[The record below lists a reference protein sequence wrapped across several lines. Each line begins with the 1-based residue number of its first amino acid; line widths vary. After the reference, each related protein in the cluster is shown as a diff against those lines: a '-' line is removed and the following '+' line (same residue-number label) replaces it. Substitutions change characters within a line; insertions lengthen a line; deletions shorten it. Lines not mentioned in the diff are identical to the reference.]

1 TISGWF
7 NARSESVKEKASF
20 RRLIPKNRCLVAV
33 EGFYEWKK
41 DGSRKQP
48 YYIHFRD
55 ERPLV
60 FAALFDTWT
69 NSEGETL
76 HTFTILTTHVSTSL
90 KWLHDRMPVI
100 LGDEDSVNA
109 WLNNS
114 SVKLE
119 EITVPYEGTDLVWYP
134 VTTAMGKTSFQ
145 GPDCIKE
152 VKIGPSEKPI
162 SNFFTKKAAGPVK
175 SEKASGEF
183 AETQA
188 FKTAKEESDDDS
200 GENPSNKTEKI
211 HQTSTVVK
219 DEPVTLDPQV
229 FYKADEGIKK
239 EDGMLPDDPV
249 EERDPFSIK

>member
-1 TISGWF
+1 HPIYTDDNSATTLLCVFCIST
-7 NARSESVKEKASF
+7 
-20 RRLIPKNRCLVAV
+20 RCAMIFFLLLLA
-33 EGFYEWKK
+33 
-41 DGSRKQP
+41 
-48 YYIHFRD
+48 
-55 ERPLV
+55 
-60 FAALFDTWT
+60 
-69 NSEGETL
+69 
-76 HTFTILTTHVSTSL
+76 
-90 KWLHDRMPVI
+90 
-100 LGDEDSVNA
+100 
-109 WLNNS
+109 
-114 SVKLE
+114 KL
-119 EITVPYEGTDLVWYP
+119 
-134 VTTAMGKTSFQ
+134 Q
-145 GPDCIKE
+145 

-249 EERDPFSIK
+249 EERDPFSIKRKI